1 MTLRPRFV
9 AFTIACGLLLAA
21 GSSPTA
27 NAITLR
33 LTQTGVLADT
43 AIRQPSGAFLFDQQ
57 TDGGDGV
64 LDWTIDINPTADG
77 YIKSTTPS
85 GLMLYEC
92 LISGLTVGPGFEAM
106 LPQLVTPDG
115 APLLAQVNLSSATPL
130 PSWTVG
136 QALTIVNGFASSGP
150 SVRVGDIR
158 SMPSIVELV
167 AQPMPDYT
175 GEAVVAGFL
184 LVRVIPEPASFHLAT
199 IAVAAVARHRRR

>member
-1 MTLRPRFV
+1 MSLRPRFNV
-9 AFTIACGLLLAA
+9 CAIACGLWLSAA
-21 GSSPTA
+21 ALPV

-33 LTQTGVLADT
+33 LTQPGVVADT

-77 YIKSTTPS
+77 YLKTTTPS
-85 GLMLYEC
+85 GLMLYDC

-115 APLLAQVNLSSATPL
+115 APLLAQVNLSSTTPL

-158 SMPSIVELV
+158 SMPSIVDLV
-167 AQPMPDYT
+167 AQPMPDYS

-184 LVRVIPEPASFHLAT
+184 HVRVIPEPASIFMGA
-199 IAVAAVARHRRR
+199 IAGAAVARRRRR